1 MNSRNPKTE
10 AHELG
15 KLKNPAIVCVW
26 RHYDEPIPKWRKV
39 LNKWGDRI
47 GRPAQWKAD
56 LHGFALSFLPAVVAF
71 MVTLAWN
78 DNMGATFI
86 AIIVLYAIMFITVA
100 LFKYRSTK
108 GDNKVLDTKGDNKVL
123 DGKGD
128 NKVLDGIFL
137 RIIGLVVVAFLL
149 AAVGIILGILSG
161 DPVIQG
167 WVALIAAAV
176 TAIFSQKF
184 LALDPKYLVG
194 AKKSPPLFS
203 DREKRV
209 WQKAAAVYG
218 ILVVAALPR
227 LLPENILNIPWQV
240 GVLFAG
246 GAMLA
251 GVILALFYWRFK

>member
-10 AHELG
+10 ARELG
-15 KLKNPAIVCVW
+15 KLKNPPIVCVW
-26 RHYDEPIPKWRKV
+26 RHYDKPIPKWRKV

-56 LHGFALSFLPAVVAF
+56 LHAFALSFLPAVVAF

-78 DNMGATFI
+78 DAMGTTLRI
-86 AIIVLYAIMFITVA
+86 CIVLYAIMVITVA
-100 LFKYRSTK
+100 LFKYHSTK
-108 GDNKVLDTKGDNKVL
+108 DDNKVLDR
-123 DGKGD
+123 
-128 NKVLDGIFL
+128 IFR

-149 AAVGIILGILSG
+149 AAVGILSG

-209 WQKAAAVYG
+209 WKIAAAVYG
-218 ILVVAALPR
+218 VLVVAALPR
-227 LLPENILNIPWQV
+227 LLPENIPMTIIV
-240 GVLFAG
+240 GSGLAVL
-246 GAMLA
+246 LYY
-251 GVILALFYWRFK
+251 LFKYL